1 MCKKQLVKQI
11 GLGCLFS
18 ICFFIL
24 NYCFVYLVARP
35 VIQFVSSSIQV
46 LLLSEAPNF
55 EQTFSTGNIKT
66 TFKDQAEINSSQ
78 IQFPKYGEHYGE
90 ISIPTL
96 KLKVPLYF
104 GDSESILRKGAGQY
118 MGSVFPGEI
127 GTTLIGGHNIDSFGK
142 LLNIQPNEQIDIQ
155 TTYGSYHYTV
165 TDKKVAN
172 KADWQIAKELRQQK
186 NRELILYTCY
196 PIDSLGLTN
205 ERLFITANLI
215 SGPKIN
221 ENN

>member
-1 MCKKQLVKQI
+1 M
-11 GLGCLFS
+11 
-18 ICFFIL
+18 
-24 NYCFVYLVARP
+24 
-35 VIQFVSSSIQV
+35 IQFVSSSIQV

-196 PIDSLGLTN
+196 PIDTSV
-205 ERLFITANLI
+205 
-215 SGPKIN
+215 
-221 ENN
+221 

>member
-1 MCKKQLVKQI
+1 M
-11 GLGCLFS
+11 
-18 ICFFIL
+18 
-24 NYCFVYLVARP
+24 
-35 VIQFVSSSIQV
+35 
-46 LLLSEAPNF
+46 
-55 EQTFSTGNIKT
+55 
-66 TFKDQAEINSSQ
+66 
-78 IQFPKYGEHYGE
+78 
-90 ISIPTL
+90 
-96 KLKVPLYF
+96 
-104 GDSESILRKGAGQY
+104 
-118 MGSVFPGEI
+118 
-127 GTTLIGGHNIDSFGK
+127 
-142 LLNIQPNEQIDIQ
+142 NIQPNEQIDIQ
-155 TTYGSYHYTV
+155 TTYGNYHYTV